1 MTCTRFKKARL
12 LATTT
17 CVYVLLLVAGTA
29 IALEE
34 THDLDPPSKHLNFD
48 LDAINPPPTKEN
60 TKQEGGGL
68 TTSPLLIIGG
78 FGQPSDHYYLR
89 PQILEASNPQPVPA
103 RSVDFAPTLIRHHEN
118 LKNEVGAQRL
128 MALPDFQ
135 LNRTSVLRL
144 ALWFPCYK
152 RPSQKISF
160 SMAPCVFQRLSNEE
174 YEKRTPP
181 QALPGREVSLY
192 LKDDTSGDY
201 IHAVCW
207 FPRDE
212 VLDQS
217 PMTWLNLAHRSY
229 AIRIQHVFQQDPD
242 SLDGESEI
250 CVIDA
255 EGQRTDSKVPSV
267 WYGFTTESTDP
278 TEFSPG
284 PPPPGHD
291 TMCRSWI
298 QIRRIFPPVP
308 PQESETSDANNGSKR
323 RKARKHRK

>member
-1 MTCTRFKKARL
+1 MVRIIRKNRL
-12 LATTT
+12 FLTTT
-17 CVYVLLLVAGTA
+17 TTTADIFIITLLTLLVGAAVGDSGDISRELKFDASA
-29 IALEE
+29 IR
-34 THDLDPPSKHLNFD
+34 
-48 LDAINPPPTKEN
+48 PPPEKKSE
-60 TKQEGGGL
+60 GGL

-89 PQILEASNPQPVPA
+89 PQILEASNNRPVAA
-103 RSVDFAPTLIRHHEN
+103 RSVDFAPTLIRHHDK
-118 LKNEVGAQRL
+118 LKGEIGDRRL

-152 RPSQKISF
+152 RPTQKLSF
-160 SMAPCVFQRLSNEE
+160 SMAPCVFQRLSDEE

-192 LKDDTSGDY
+192 LKDDTSGNY

-217 PMTWLNLAHRSY
+217 PMTRLNVAHRSY
-229 AIRIQHVFQQDPD
+229 SIDIQHVFQQDPEA
-242 SLDGESEI
+242 LEGENEI
-250 CVIDA
+250 CVVDE
-255 EGQRTDSKVPSV
+255 EGQRADSKVPSV
-267 WYGFTTESTDP
+267 WYGFTTVSTDP
-278 TEFSPG
+278 TEFSPVS
-284 PPPPGHD
+284 PPPGHD

-298 QIRRIFPPVP
+298 QIRRLFSPS
-308 PQESETSDANNGSKR
+308 PQEPSDVDNNNNNKSS
-323 RKARKHRK
+323 RKKKTRKHRK